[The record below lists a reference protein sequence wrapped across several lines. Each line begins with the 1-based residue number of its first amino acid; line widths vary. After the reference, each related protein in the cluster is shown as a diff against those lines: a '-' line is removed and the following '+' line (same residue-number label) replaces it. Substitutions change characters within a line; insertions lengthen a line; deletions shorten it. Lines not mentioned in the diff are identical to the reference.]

1 MIKWTNLQ
9 FVLLFHYN
17 HRLTMTTKR
26 YPIPAGAKRTELEIL
41 NSRFIASLSPVFTVE
56 AAKAFLTAIRAEFP
70 DATHHV
76 PAYLVGHGSA
86 LIAHSSDDGE
96 PAGTAGRPVL
106 TVLQGSGLG
115 DVAVVVTRYFGGTKL
130 GTGGL
135 VRAYSEAT
143 KAVLTDLPRAE
154 KVPTHTLM
162 VAIPYSLF
170 ERVRLLLLAH
180 RGQILDE
187 NFAADITLT
196 AQLLAD
202 HFSPFQAA
210 LLELSKGTV
219 TVEIV
224 ESNPATIMPL

>member
-1 MIKWTNLQ
+1 MGKPATCSC
-9 FVLLFHYN
+9 FHYN
-17 HRLTMTTKR
+17 HRLMISNKR
-26 YPIPAGAKRTELEIL
+26 YPIPAGANRTEIEIL

-56 AAKAFLTAIRAEFP
+56 AAKAFITTIRAQFP

-76 PAYLVGHGSA
+76 PAYLIGHGSA

-115 DVAVVVTRYFGGTKL
+115 DVAVVVTRYFGGIKL

-143 KAVLTDLPRAE
+143 KTVLANLPRAE
-154 KVPTHTLM
+154 KVPTHTVMMAL
-162 VAIPYSLF
+162 PYPLF
-170 ERVRLLLLAH
+170 ERVRLLIAAH
-180 RGQILDE
+180 HGQILDE

-196 AQLLAD
+196 AQLLVD

-210 LLELSKGTV
+210 LLELSNGTIV
-219 TVEIV
+219 AEIV
-224 ESNPATIMPL
+224 ESNPETIMPL